1 MDSKQI
7 LAAFG
12 IASTLFVAGPATGRA
27 STGAG
32 APPAVKP
39 APQIE
44 VIQTEETKTSGANAE
59 EKKAVDRKA
68 EATKAEAT
76 KEETKPGVMTVTT
89 KDYTFTVHTPEGW
102 TGDTENAKKYQG
114 SIYFSQKS
122 EAATPGGAKVLV
134 GIYHKFDENVGLRLE
149 TEIQNYRKEYP
160 KLELGEL
167 NIKHPRYDTF
177 QKVLSQSGD
186 FYQYVTY
193 LNPGNLYS
201 YSLFVAM
208 SKKKT
213 PATPA
218 ELAAYKDIV
227 QSLQMTPPSSKPTQ

>member
-1 MDSKQI
+1 MNSKQI

-12 IASTLFVAGPATGRA
+12 IASTLLLAGPVTGCA
-27 STGAG
+27 STGNS
-32 APPAVKP
+32 APPAAKP
-39 APQIE
+39 ATK
-44 VIQTEETKTSGANAE
+44 VEEM
-59 EKKAVDRKA
+59 KA
-68 EATKAEAT
+68 EMKP
-76 KEETKPGVMTVTT
+76 ETKPDVVTVTT
-89 KDYTFTVHTPEGW
+89 KDYTFTVHTPAGW
-102 TGDTENAKKYQG
+102 TGDTEGAKKYQG
-114 SIYFSQKS
+114 SVLFTQKS
-122 EAATPGGAKVLV
+122 EAATPGGGQVLV
-134 GIYHKFDENVGLRLE
+134 GVYHKFDENVGLRLE

>member
-1 MDSKQI
+1 MNGKQI

-12 IASTLFVAGPATGRA
+12 IASTLLAAGPMAGRA
-27 STGAG
+27 ATADS
-32 APPAVKP
+32 APPAAKP
-39 APQIE
+39 APPHVE
-44 VIQTEETKTSGANAE
+44 VLQTEETKTSGKSE
-59 EKKAVDRKA
+59 EKKTVEAKPEAAKA
-68 EATKAEAT
+68 EGM
-76 KEETKPGVMTVTT
+76 KEDAKPGVVTVTT
-89 KDYTFTVHTPEGW
+89 KEYTFTVHTPEGW
-102 TGDTENAKKYQG
+102 TADTETAKKYQG
-114 SIYFSQKS
+114 SVYFAQKT

-167 NIKHPRYDTF
+167 NVKHPRYETF

-193 LNPGNLYS
+193 LNPGNLYP

-208 SKKKT
+208 SKKKV
-213 PATPA
+213 PATPL